1 MGLGSSLRGS
11 ERGQRDRTG
20 VRWGR
25 ARRLIR
31 QHFCTRSQSAQVEP
45 KQEEKGS
52 LSRDHIAGSVP
63 GEGEDRENW
72 SEEQELNVLCLKF
85 GLVNTTNAY
94 RDLLCARH

>member
-1 MGLGSSLRGS
+1 MR
-11 ERGQRDRTG
+11 G
-20 VRWGR
+20 VRETERVSGG
-25 ARRLIR
+25 AGKAR

-72 SEEQELNVLCLKF
+72 SEEQELNVLGLKF